1 MKKKGELPEE
11 IKKQLARYEEW
22 LQYDNA
28 TVSAIDAH
36 RNSLPNRQ
44 LINNSSY
51 DTSTTNRVHMSGATT
66 NHASSRQR
74 EKNKMDIYYDE
85 KAGMWDVKKEP
96 YVYIEV
102 ATEEDYELY
111 KKMVAYWKEHHD
123 AEGNEIG

>member
-11 IKKQLARYEEW
+11 IKRQLAQYKEL

-51 DTSTTNRVHMSGATT
+51 GTNTTNRVYMSGT
-66 NHASSRQR
+66 
-74 EKNKMDIYYDE
+74 
-85 KAGMWDVKKEP
+85 
-96 YVYIEV
+96 
-102 ATEEDYELY
+102 TEER
-111 KKMVAYWKEHHD
+111 K
-123 AEGNEIG
+123 NENE